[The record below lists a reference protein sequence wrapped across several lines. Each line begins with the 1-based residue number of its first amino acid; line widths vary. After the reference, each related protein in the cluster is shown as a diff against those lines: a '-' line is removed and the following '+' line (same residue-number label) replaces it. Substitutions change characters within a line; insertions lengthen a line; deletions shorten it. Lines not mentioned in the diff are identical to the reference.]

1 MKKNSILLMLMALFM
16 SVTSFAQGLMGT
28 VIDENGEPVIGA
40 TVTDKS
46 NAKNAAITDFDGRFT
61 MNVNVGQIIVISYIG
76 YDTQEL
82 AAKNGM
88 VVRLQPDNKVLDEMV
103 RFSISSGFTC
113 EIAPVT
119 ELFFCTP

>member
-76 YDTQEL
+76 
-82 AAKNGM
+82 
-88 VVRLQPDNKVLDEMV
+88 
-103 RFSISSGFTC
+103 
-113 EIAPVT
+113 
-119 ELFFCTP
+119 